1 VTHENL
7 SVIDSREEYLK
18 AVTAIDNGHGPIA
31 IDAERASGFT
41 YSQRAYLVQ
50 IFRQGA
56 GTFLFDPP
64 AIGSFSELNDVVS
77 GEEWVLHAA
86 SQDLNCLREIGLH
99 PTKIFDTEL
108 GARLAG
114 LPRVGLGAVVEELL
128 GVHLAK
134 EHSAADW
141 STRPLPQSWL
151 VYAALDVELLVDL
164 RAAMSELLKS
174 AGKLAF
180 AEQEFAAIVVRD
192 FVIVRAEPWRRL
204 SGLNTVRGARNLAV
218 ARELWHARDDY
229 AREID
234 TAPGRL
240 VPDLSLCAAARALPQ
255 TQGELAALKE
265 FSGRAS
271 RSQLN
276 RWWLAIQEGLATT
289 DLPNPRAQGSGD
301 SVPPPRVWAEK
312 APAADRRLKGARAA
326 LLVVSE
332 TINIPVENLLLPETL
347 RRICWNPPEP
357 LSLELLRTALDA
369 SDARSWQIETVL
381 QPIMDAFV
389 EAAQEPEPPQD
400 TSS

>member
-1 VTHENL
+1 VQLE
-7 SVIDSREEYLK
+7 VIDTREDYLF
-18 AVTAIDNGHGPIA
+18 AVEKIAAGHGPIA

-64 AIGSFSELNDVVS
+64 AIGSFSELNDVIS
-77 GEEWVLHAA
+77 PEEWVLHAA

-99 PTKIFDTEL
+99 PTRLFATAL

-114 LPRVGLGAVVEELL
+114 LPRVGLGTVVEQLL
-128 GVHLAK
+128 GIHLAK

-151 VYAALDVELLVDL
+151 VYAALDVELLVEL
-164 RAAMSELLKS
+164 RITMKELLDS
-174 AGKLAF
+174 AGKSHI
-180 AEQEFAAIVVRD
+180 AEQEFAAVLLRD

-218 ARELWHARDDY
+218 ARELWLARDTY

-240 VPDLSLCAAARALPQ
+240 VPDLALSAAARLLPKSQ
-255 TQGELAALKE
+255 TELAALKE
-265 FSGRAS
+265 FTGRAS

-276 RWWLAIQEGLATT
+276 RWWAAIEAGLAST
-289 DLPNPRAQGSGD
+289 DVPRLRPESSGD
-301 SVPPPRVWAEK
+301 AVPSPRVWAEK
-312 APAADRRLKGARAA
+312 NPVADRRLKGARAA
-326 LLVVSE
+326 LITVSE
-332 TINIPVENLLLPETL
+332 QLEIPVENLLMPETL
-347 RRICWNPPEP
+347 RRIAWTPPEP
-357 LSLELLRTALDA
+357 LSLA
-369 SDARSWQIETVL
+369 SLEATLKAAEARPWQIDSIS
-381 QPIMDAFV
+381 QPIHDAFV
-389 EAAQEPEPPQD
+389 DAAQEPGPMED
-400 TSS
+400 SVS

>member
-1 VTHENL
+1 VHLE
-7 SVIDSREEYLK
+7 VIDTREDYLF
-18 AVTAIDNGHGPIA
+18 AVEKIAAGHGPIA

-64 AIGSFSELNDVVS
+64 AIGSFSELNDVIS
-77 GEEWVLHAA
+77 PEEWVLHAA

-99 PTKIFDTEL
+99 PTRLFDTEL

-114 LPRVGLGAVVEELL
+114 LPRVGLGTVVEQLL
-128 GVHLAK
+128 GIHLAK

-151 VYAALDVELLVDL
+151 VYAALDVELLVEL
-164 RAAMSELLKS
+164 RITMKELLDS
-174 AGKLAF
+174 AGKSHI
-180 AEQEFAAIVVRD
+180 AEQEFAAVLLRD

-218 ARELWHARDDY
+218 ARELWLARDTY

-240 VPDLSLCAAARALPQ
+240 VPDLALSAAARLLPKSQ
-255 TQGELAALKE
+255 TELAALKE
-265 FSGRAS
+265 FTGRAS

-276 RWWLAIQEGLATT
+276 RWWAAIEAGLAST
-289 DLPNPRAQGSGD
+289 DVPRLRPESSGD
-301 SVPPPRVWAEK
+301 AVPSPRVWAEK
-312 APAADRRLKGARAA
+312 NPVADRRLKGARAA
-326 LLVVSE
+326 LITVSE
-332 TINIPVENLLLPETL
+332 QLEIPVENLLMPETL
-347 RRICWNPPEP
+347 RRIAWTPPEP
-357 LSLELLRTALDA
+357 LSLA
-369 SDARSWQIETVL
+369 SLEATLKAAEARPWQIDSIS
-381 QPIMDAFV
+381 QPIHDAFV
-389 EAAQEPEPPQD
+389 DAAQEPGPMED
-400 TSS
+400 SVS

>member
-1 VTHENL
+1 
-7 SVIDSREEYLK
+7 
-18 AVTAIDNGHGPIA
+18 
-31 IDAERASGFT
+31 
-41 YSQRAYLVQ
+41 
-50 IFRQGA
+50 
-56 GTFLFDPP
+56 
-64 AIGSFSELNDVVS
+64 
-77 GEEWVLHAA
+77 
-86 SQDLNCLREIGLH
+86 LREIGLH